1 MLLTSEPASDLV
13 PVTLASNFVPH
24 AAHVLPRN
32 LDLNLPLGLSPL
44 TSFLRPLT
52 SPLQPQTIF
61 PLGLNLSLN
70 LSPEASHLKPPE
82 ERSLV
87 SLVHLVFPVSDAR

>member
-1 MLLTSEPASDLV
+1 LNL
-13 PVTLASNFVPH
+13 
-24 AAHVLPRN
+24 N
-32 LDLNLPLGLSPL
+32 LDLNL
-44 TSFLRPLT
+44 
-52 SPLQPQTIF
+52 

-87 SLVHLVFPVSDAR
+87 ALVHLVCPVSDVR